1 MRTVSSRIIAGLVIV
16 GVGLVLLAN
25 VVIPDFQMGSVF
37 RLIIGI
43 AVIALGVSTLLS
55 SWSNLWWALAL
66 LVVGVAL
73 ILDNF
78 GLLPF
83 SPWALI
89 APAAVIALGLSVL
102 TRRRPK
108 AAPSAASA
116 QGHASCSGVAGSAAD
131 AGRFGAPSGDA
142 ALDQNVTA
150 VLGGSEV
157 RSTAHGFRSA
167 SMTAVLGSS
176 TLDLT
181 RAVLAPEVRID
192 VLAFMGGLEIRIPDG
207 ARVRVEATAL
217 LGGVEDRSVFSV
229 SAADPSVAA
238 TAPVVVI
245 GGQVMLGS
253 LEIRN

>member
-1 MRTVSSRIIAGLVIV
+1 MRTVGSRIIAGIVIV

-25 VVIPDFQMGSVF
+25 VVIPDFQMGSIF

-66 LVVGVAL
+66 VVVGTAL

-108 AAPSAASA
+108 AAASTSSTDHSAPSSPAEASAAE
-116 QGHASCSGVAGSAAD
+116 GH
-131 AGRFGAPSGDA
+131 RFGAREGDA

-150 VLGGSEV
+150 VLGSSEV

-181 RAVLAPEVRID
+181 RAVLAPEVRIE
-192 VLAFMGGLEIRIPDG
+192 VLALMGGVEIRIPDG

-217 LGGVEDRSVFSV
+217 LGGVEDRSVFTAST
-229 SAADPSVAA
+229 ADPSVASM
-238 TAPVVVI
+238 APVVVI
-245 GGQVMLGS
+245 GGQIMLGG
-253 LEIRN
+253 LEVRN